1 MNNNCTNAHM
11 RQGSIVV
18 ISLMML
24 LVMTAMGVGLYNV
37 TLQQAQQVGIS
48 LERTDSLHVAESCI
62 DESIQWLIDEAKT
75 EIPCKDKAS
84 GTRCKVIGDKNMRH
98 ALWESKED
106 KDKDITKRKSK
117 SNKFDRNFYRCDIF
131 RISTSVEVSEDDA
144 KKKPEGEEGY
154 DVSDDEYEIK
164 TSYYSYYKIKSHAC
178 VSDVKSC
185 LSSDKT
191 ANSKRSAEVI
201 VKFF

>member
-1 MNNNCTNAHM
+1 MININHNNTQM

-24 LVMTAMGVGLYNV
+24 LVMTAMGIGLYNV
-37 TLQQAQQVGIS
+37 TLQQSQQVGVS
-48 LERTDSLHVAESCI
+48 LERTDSLHAAESCI

-75 EIPCKDKAS
+75 DIPCKDKAS
-84 GTRCKVIGDKNMRH
+84 GTRCKVIGDRNMRH
-98 ALWESKED
+98 SLWESRED
-106 KDKDITKRKSK
+106 KDVHRAKK
-117 SNKFDRNFYRCDIF
+117 NKKLERNFYRCDIF
-131 RISTSVEVSEDDA
+131 RMSTLVEVLEDES

-154 DVSDDEYEIK
+154 DVSDDDYEIK

-178 VSDVKSC
+178 VSDIKSC
-185 LSSDKT
+185 LSSDET
-191 ANSKRSAEVI
+191 ASSKRSAEVI